1 MKQIN
6 QLTPRL
12 GQANQ
17 QVKRLMRH
25 LRGEI
30 CLAPRS
36 FSEMGK
42 HLGGEGSQRVNR
54 QSNVGAA
61 LVITLIV
68 VTVISAIV
76 FSVSRMLVSEVK
88 QITRLEDSEMAY
100 QAAESGI
107 EAGLL
112 LYRYNKNI
120 EVPADVTGGMDEKV
134 TKAMRVNVTDG
145 KLESNNLDIN
155 ANLADIIKSKS
166 YYDLRIWHK
175 NYNKDGVS
183 VEEVNSDPCAQVT
196 DVNGVKSYPVYCVPD
211 YPGEASSTQSIPA
224 LAKDGSVEY
233 NINKLDGKIY
243 LKWGYTNVSPSRSE
257 KDQMRLEYTAYDA
270 DGQIVENGNGKKL
283 FTYFE
288 ATLSQGSNG
297 IPLTTTN
304 AQDLRIKSWGGDL
317 DNYKMTLTSPNEK
330 LDSRYTYIES
340 TGYYAS
346 SKRKLK
352 VKIDRQTG
360 SIVSTYDFVL
370 LSPGNIT
377 GQ

>member
-1 MKQIN
+1 MLINRFKQS
-6 QLTPRL
+6 
-12 GQANQ
+12 
-17 QVKRLMRH
+17 K
-25 LRGEI
+25 
-30 CLAPRS
+30 
-36 FSEMGK
+36 
-42 HLGGEGSQRVNR
+42 
-54 QSNVGAA
+54 NVGAA

-68 VTVISAIV
+68 VTVISAIA

-112 LYRYNKNI
+112 LYRYNKDI

-145 KLESNNLDIN
+145 KLEASNLDIN
-155 ANLADIIKSKS
+155 ANLIDMIKSKS

-183 VEEVNSDPCAQVT
+183 VEEVNSNPCIQVT
-196 DVNGVKSYPVYCVPD
+196 DVNGVKSYPTYCVPD
-211 YPGEASSTQSIPA
+211 NPGEVGSTQSIPA

-243 LKWGYTNVSPSRSE
+243 LKWGYMNTTPTRQE

-270 DGQIVENGNGKKL
+270 DGQIAENGNGKEL
-283 FTYFE
+283 FTYFD
-288 ATLSQGSNG
+288 AIRSQGGDVISLNV
-297 IPLTTTN
+297 TN

-317 DNYKMTLTSPNEK
+317 DNYKMTLASSNAK

-340 TGYYAS
+340 TGYYGG

>member
-1 MKQIN
+1 MKQFNNLAIK
-6 QLTPRL
+6 QL
-12 GQANQ
+12 
-17 QVKRLMRH
+17 
-25 LRGEI
+25 
-30 CLAPRS
+30 
-36 FSEMGK
+36 
-42 HLGGEGSQRVNR
+42 NR
-54 QSNVGAA
+54 GAA
-61 LVITLIV
+61 LLITLVV
-68 VTVISAIV
+68 VTVLGAITFSINRMVISEI
-76 FSVSRMLVSEVK
+76 K

-112 LYRYNKNI
+112 LYRYNKEV
-120 EVPADVTGGMDEKV
+120 EVPSGIPGGMDEKQYY
-134 TKAMRVNVTDG
+134 AMRVNVTEG
-145 KLESNNLDIN
+145 KLEFDNLDIN
-155 ANLADIIKSKS
+155 ANLASFDKNKS

-175 NYNKDGVS
+175 NYINEDGNS
-183 VEEVNSDPCAQVT
+183 VEEVTSNSCQKVT
-196 DVNGVKSYPVYCVPD
+196 DANGVSSYPIYCVPD
-211 YPGEASSTQSIPA
+211 NPAETNGTQSIPA

-243 LKWGYTNVSPSRSE
+243 LKWGYMNTTPTRPQ
-257 KDQMRLEYTAYDA
+257 KDQMRLEYTAYDV
-270 DGQIVENGNGKKL
+270 DGQIAENGKGKEL
-283 FTYFE
+283 FVYND
-288 ATLSQGSNG
+288 ASMSQPGNVISLN
-297 IPLTTTN
+297 TTN

-317 DNYKMTLTSPNEK
+317 DNYKMILTSSNAK

-370 LSPGNIT
+370 LSPGSIT